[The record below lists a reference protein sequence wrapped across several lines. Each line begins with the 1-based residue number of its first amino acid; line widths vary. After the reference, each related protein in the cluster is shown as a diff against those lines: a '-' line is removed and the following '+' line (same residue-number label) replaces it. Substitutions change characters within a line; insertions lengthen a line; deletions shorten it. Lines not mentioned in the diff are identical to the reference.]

1 MSRPA
6 PLLTVIAVA
15 LLSACAHPKPVLYP
29 DERFKTEGAQAASA
43 DIDRCQADAK
53 AYLKANPAKRLARRT
68 GMGGV
73 FGAAMGAVFGAFTG
87 NYARAIS
94 EGAAVGAAGGA
105 VHGAFEAGSPDE
117 IQRAYAQRC
126 LADKGWTVIGWK

>member
-1 MSRPA
+1 MRSG
-6 PLLTVIAVA
+6 LLAI
-15 LLSACAHPKPVLYP
+15 LLLAACAHPKPVLYP
-29 DERFKTEGAQAASA
+29 DERYKAEGEQAAKA
-43 DIDRCQADAK
+43 DIDKCQSDAK
-53 AYLKANPAKRLARRT
+53 AYLKANPAKKIGKRA

-105 VHGAFEAGSPDE
+105 VQGGFEAGSPDE
-117 IQRAYAQRC
+117 IQRAYTNRC

>member
-1 MSRPA
+1 MK
-6 PLLTVIAVA
+6 PLLVA
-15 LLSACAHPKPVLYP
+15 ILFLAACAHPKPVLYP
-29 DERFKTEGAQAASA
+29 DERLKAQGEQAAQA
-43 DIDRCQADAK
+43 DIDKCLADAK
-53 AYLKANPAKRLARRT
+53 LYLKANPAKRIARRT
-68 GMGGV
+68 GIGGV

-117 IQRAYAQRC
+117 IQRAYANRC
-126 LADKGWTVIGWK
+126 LAEKGWTVLGWK